1 MIAAVLKRFVK
12 RQGFDSAAILSFDT
26 LFAIVPG
33 LALGLSVFSLS
44 PYFADLQQHLEQF
57 LFTQLLPQNYD
68 AAKDYIQQFIVQAQS
83 LKGLTSG
90 FLVFAGM
97 LLLYEVDK
105 RVNSMWHD
113 AHHRHWMQGLISYL
127 FVLFLGPIFVGAS
140 LFFSSYVMALE
151 LFNQLP
157 MAGYAPFIAP
167 FVLSSLGFAILYYAV
182 PLESVRF
189 SNALKAGVIA
199 AIGLEIIKYAMFAYI
214 QYFPVYELIYGTL
227 SILLLVM
234 LWVYLAWIIVLL
246 GASFCYCFENKEL
259 VKLDN

>member
-1 MIAAVLKRFVK
+1 MVTSVLKRFVN

-26 LFAIVPG
+26 LFAVVPG
-33 LALGLSVFSLS
+33 LALGLSVFSVS
-44 PYFADLQQHLEQF
+44 PYFDNLKLHLEKF

-68 AAKDYIQQFIVQAQS
+68 VAKEYIQQFIAQAQA
-83 LKGLTSG
+83 LKGLTSV
-90 FLVFAGM
+90 FLVFAVM

-105 RVNSMWHD
+105 RINIMWHD
-113 AHHRHWMQGLISYL
+113 SHHRHWMQGLVSYL

-157 MAGYAPFIAP
+157 MSGYAPFLAP
-167 FVLSSLGFAILYYAV
+167 FILSSFGFAILYYAV

-189 SNALKAGVIA
+189 TNALKAGVIA
-199 AIGLEIIKYAMFAYI
+199 AVGLEVIKYAMFAYI
-214 QYFPVYELIYGTL
+214 QFFPVYELIYGTL
-227 SILLLVM
+227 SILMLAM

-246 GASFCYCFENKEL
+246 GASFCYHFENK
-259 VKLDN
+259 